1 MEKPNLFNY
10 ATKELSQD
18 AFICWLLAWA
28 DKSYESDELHQLA
41 KKFLETLFSKFN
53 LNDQVQVESVQ
64 IVQQFKKIDV
74 LCLINL
80 ATGLSGLQKTKS
92 PSRNSYAIII
102 EDKVGTS
109 QHGNQLQNYFDE
121 VKKLGFSDSQILRV
135 YLKTRDQAHYKKIEE
150 AGYKPYTRRDFLE
163 VLTSANTDNQILV
176 DFRTYWL
183 TIDNEINGYKLSD
196 VWGNNAWIG
205 FYKALSAFYEVGSFG
220 RNTFG
225 KKSSPTY
232 GGFIAVQKKSCL
244 LYVQICKERL
254 NLKIRDIP
262 ENYEKKSLRDQWI
275 KRLSGQMLGGGIQ
288 IKKPRRG
295 LGKAMVVGYIENYL
309 VKDKDLVD
317 LNKTVEY
324 LKVIEQW
331 LSQVE
336 IDS

>member
-135 YLKTRDQAHYKKIEE
+135 Y
-150 AGYKPYTRRDFLE
+150 
-163 VLTSANTDNQILV
+163 
-176 DFRTYWL
+176 
-183 TIDNEINGYKLSD
+183 
-196 VWGNNAWIG
+196 
-205 FYKALSAFYEVGSFG
+205 
-220 RNTFG
+220 
-225 KKSSPTY
+225 
-232 GGFIAVQKKSCL
+232 
-244 LYVQICKERL
+244 
-254 NLKIRDIP
+254 
-262 ENYEKKSLRDQWI
+262 
-275 KRLSGQMLGGGIQ
+275 
-288 IKKPRRG
+288 
-295 LGKAMVVGYIENYL
+295 
-309 VKDKDLVD
+309 
-317 LNKTVEY
+317 
-324 LKVIEQW
+324 
-331 LSQVE
+331 
-336 IDS
+336 